1 MATERKR
8 WPKGASAARSGSID
22 AQNNVID
29 AARDARALIRDAR
42 HASTRQD
49 WKHLELILLRLDAQL
64 ADIRSEAE
72 YTLRVLSEAKAE
84 D

>member
-22 AQNNVID
+22 AQANILEL
-29 AARDARALIRDAR
+29 ARDARMLIRDAR
-42 HASTRQD
+42 HAAARQD
-49 WKHLELILLRLDAQL
+49 WRHLELILLRLDAQL
-64 ADIRSEAE
+64 ADVRSESE